1 MPTSRNF
8 PKFRACVRLYHNAYR
23 EHGTDQFSRD
33 QLETDGVETDVSH
46 LLELSVAYGL
56 IVSEDGSYRIDVEP
70 DTGGDRWRS
79 ALEEHARRVKQAI
92 DEVDMGWKDP
102 EISDD
107 EVDSIVHESKTF
119 GSVRVSDGESFGS
132 VADSV
137 RAVVSDDWDGIV
149 LRSPGEY
156 ANEVQRFADRLCRAS
171 ERPETGAVD
180 GFRKDSSDVVGSD
193 KDELEFR
200 LFLLYA

>member
-1 MPTSRNF
+1 MSTPRNL
-8 PKFRACVRLYHNAYR
+8 PKLRACVQLYHNAYR
-23 EHGTDQFSRD
+23 QHGTDQFSRD
-33 QLETDGVETDVSH
+33 RIEADGFETDVSH

-56 IVSEDGSYRIDVEP
+56 IISDGGSYRIGVEP
-70 DTGGDRWRS
+70 DASDDRRRS

-92 DEVDMGWKDP
+92 EEVDMGWKDP
-102 EISDD
+102 EVSDD
-107 EVDSIVHESKTF
+107 DVDIIVHENKTF

-137 RAVVSDDWDGIV
+137 RAVVSGDWDGIV

-156 ANEVQRFADRLCRAS
+156 ANEVQRFADQLCRAS
-171 ERPETGAVD
+171 KRPEIGTVD
-180 GFRKDSSDVVGSD
+180 GFQKDSSDVVGSD